1 MGGDMMQNA
10 GCTLVRHISDMAF
23 MGVVAVLGNLRKV
36 YKNFR
41 IAKRTLIQ
49 KRPDT
54 LILVD
59 YPSFNLRI
67 AEYCKRHLPQTEIVY
82 YIPPKVWAWKTWR
95 VHRIGRLCDRILCI
109 FPFEVGFYRKYGY
122 KAEYIGN
129 PTLADIESFLS
140 DNRQPAAINRK
151 PTAPPSPYIAVLPG
165 SRRHEIVHCLP
176 RMLDAALLQEGYR
189 VVVAAISSVGK
200 DIYLSAIEHC
210 KDKSR
215 VELRFD
221 QTYDIVS
228 SARAAI
234 VNSGTATLETALL
247 SCPQTAVYHLAA
259 GRLLAMLRPLI
270 FSTPYFTLVNII
282 AGKEV
287 IRELLAHLFTTDN
300 VAADLRELLHNDTRR
315 QAMLSDYQEIRKH
328 LESSA
333 TLCN

>member
-1 MGGDMMQNA
+1 
-10 GCTLVRHISDMAF
+10 
-23 MGVVAVLGNLRKV
+23 
-36 YKNFR
+36 
-41 IAKRTLIQ
+41 
-49 KRPDT
+49 
-54 LILVD
+54 
-59 YPSFNLRI
+59 
-67 AEYCKRHLPQTEIVY
+67 
-82 YIPPKVWAWKTWR
+82 
-95 VHRIGRLCDRILCI
+95 
-109 FPFEVGFYRKYGY
+109 
-122 KAEYIGN
+122 
-129 PTLADIESFLS
+129 
-140 DNRQPAAINRK
+140 
-151 PTAPPSPYIAVLPG
+151 
-165 SRRHEIVHCLP
+165 
-176 RMLDAALLQEGYR
+176 MLDAALLQEGYR
-189 VVVAAISSVGK
+189 VVVAAVNSVGK
-200 DIYLSAIEHC
+200 DIYLSAIDHC

-300 VAADLRELLHNDTRR
+300 VAADLHDLLHNDTRR
-315 QAMLSDYQEIRKH
+315 QAMLSDYREIKKH